1 MYIVRKLRLFIFYKN
16 KNESHGLDYI
26 DYFFKK

>member
-1 MYIVRKLRLFIFYKN
+1 MYIVRKRLFIFYKN

-26 DYFFKK
+26 DYFLKK